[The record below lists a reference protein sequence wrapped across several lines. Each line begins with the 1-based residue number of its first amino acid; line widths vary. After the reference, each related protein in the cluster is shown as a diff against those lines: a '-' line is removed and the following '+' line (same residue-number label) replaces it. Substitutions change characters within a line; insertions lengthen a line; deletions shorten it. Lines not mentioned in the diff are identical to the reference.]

1 MGFPEFDSAR
11 EIFFSGWRKDQAGRC
26 AALDPGEN
34 RSDGKKMRPIWSRLG
49 LLILPGVFLFSAGN
63 YTRYAV
69 RYAGVEEWPSVP
81 ATVTGQTGEEL
92 RFTQGRGNWTVD
104 TREVQFDYVVN
115 GKAYKGTEYSPNGG
129 GLERAMDAEWRAYY
143 NPDAPEVAVLNPV
156 AYEGM
161 GWLAWGG
168 ITGFMVTVQ
177 LFCAALDFRDRRR
190 LARKARR
197 RESYKERLKERRMH
211 RP

>member
-1 MGFPEFDSAR
+1 
-11 EIFFSGWRKDQAGRC
+11 
-26 AALDPGEN
+26 
-34 RSDGKKMRPIWSRLG
+34 MRPIWSRLG